1 MRTITTHG
9 AGIRGFRVPEE
20 QVSTLDKVSKC
31 HTLRSATAATQR
43 TVPRRSLSG
52 RRTFSSLSV
61 YRQLISPGLSL
72 PFFASF
78 FLLPMF
84 SAQASIDKTE
94 HSNGGFS
101 GWFNWRND

>member
-78 FLLPMF
+78 FLLFNVLRP
-84 SAQASIDKTE
+84 SE
-94 HSNGGFS
+94 HRQNGTFKR
-101 GWFNWRND
+101 WLQRMV